1 MKEEIS
7 GKYRMNLEKLIELF
21 LKFPGIGPRQAKRF
35 VYFLAGEEKEYTDNL
50 AKLIL
55 EVKSGMK
62 QCGSCFRYFVEANRT
77 LGSGASKCP
86 ICAGSSRDSSVIM
99 VVEKDVDLENIERT
113 GNFRGKYFVLGGL
126 LSLSGNE
133 TAKLR
138 MKQLFDKV
146 KKEKPA
152 EVILATSATVE
163 GKNTNL
169 YIEKI
174 LESVKIKIT
183 RLGRGLST
191 GAELEY
197 SDSETIENALKNRQ

>member
-1 MKEEIS
+1 MDIN
-7 GKYRMNLEKLIELF
+7 RLIESF

-35 VYFLAGEEKEYTDNL
+35 VYFLAGESKAYVDNL

-62 QCGSCFRYFVEANRT
+62 QCESCYRYFESKNIEIDLCPVC
-77 LGSGASKCP
+77 SGA
-86 ICAGSSRDSSVIM
+86 SRDSSVIM

-126 LSLSGNE
+126 LSLAGNGIAE
-133 TAKLR
+133 VRL
-138 MKQLFDKV
+138 KQLFDKV
-146 KKEKPA
+146 KKGKPA
-152 EVILATSATVE
+152 EIILATSATVE
-163 GKNTNL
+163 GENTNL
-169 YIEKI
+169 YIERI
-174 LESVKIKIT
+174 LEPLKVKIT

-197 SDSETIENALKNRQ
+197 SDSDTIENALKNRQ

>member
-1 MKEEIS
+1 
-7 GKYRMNLEKLIELF
+7 MNVDRLIESF

-35 VYFLAGEEKEYTDNL
+35 VYFLAGESKAYVDNL

-62 QCGSCFRYFVEANRT
+62 QCESCYRYFNSSKSGVDED
-77 LGSGASKCP
+77 LCPVCSGA
-86 ICAGSSRDSSVIM
+86 SRDSSVIM
-99 VVEKDVDLENIERT
+99 LVEKDVDLENIERT

-126 LSLSGNE
+126 LSLGRNG
-133 TAKLR
+133 TAEVR
-138 MKQLFDKV
+138 MKQLFEKV

-152 EVILATSATVE
+152 EIILATSATVE
-163 GKNTNL
+163 GENTNL
-169 YIEKI
+169 YIERI
-174 LESVKIKIT
+174 LEPLKVKIT

-197 SDSETIENALKNRQ
+197 SDSDTIENALKNRQ

>member
-1 MKEEIS
+1 MDIN
-7 GKYRMNLEKLIELF
+7 RLIESF

-35 VYFLAGEEKEYTDNL
+35 VYFLAGENKAYVDNL

-62 QCGSCFRYFVEANRT
+62 QCESCYRYFESKNIEIDLCPVC
-77 LGSGASKCP
+77 SGA
-86 ICAGSSRDSSVIM
+86 SRDSSVIM

-126 LSLSGNE
+126 LSLAGNGIAE
-133 TAKLR
+133 VRL
-138 MKQLFDKV
+138 KQLFDKV
-146 KKEKPA
+146 KKGKPA
-152 EVILATSATVE
+152 EIILATSATVE
-163 GKNTNL
+163 GENTNL
-169 YIEKI
+169 YIERI
-174 LESVKIKIT
+174 LEPLKVKIT

-197 SDSETIENALKNRQ
+197 SDSDTIENALKNRQ

>member
-1 MKEEIS
+1 
-7 GKYRMNLEKLIELF
+7 MNVDRLIESF

-35 VYFLAGEEKEYTDNL
+35 VYFLAGESKAYVDNL

-62 QCGSCFRYFVEANRT
+62 QCESCYRYFHSSKSGVDEN
-77 LGSGASKCP
+77 LCSVCSGA
-86 ICAGSSRDSSVIM
+86 SRDSSVIM
-99 VVEKDVDLENIERT
+99 AVEKDVDLENIERT

-126 LSLSGNE
+126 LSLAGNG
-133 TAKLR
+133 TAEVRL
-138 MKQLFDKV
+138 KQLFDKV

-152 EVILATSATVE
+152 EIILATSATVE
-163 GKNTNL
+163 GENTNL
-169 YIEKI
+169 YIERI
-174 LESVKIKIT
+174 LEPLKVKIT

-197 SDSETIENALKNRQ
+197 SDSDTIENALKNRQ